1 MPLRFPE
8 VQVPDS
14 VKCATVELRCTPP
27 KSGLRESATSARK
40 VLTRTRSTMPPI
52 RLLLVWHSRTGLARS
67 MADALEHGALA
78 AASEME
84 AATFT
89 IEKKRACDATLDD
102 LLQASGYLFCA
113 PENLASTSG
122 EMLEFFHRTYYHAF
136 SSDALGETSRL
147 LGKPYGIAIAAG
159 NDGRAAAQQVERIC
173 RGWRLRP
180 VAEPYIHRNGQPQ
193 TKGQILQP
201 KRCPTEASE
210 RCAELGG
217 LVAATILL

>member
-1 MPLRFPE
+1 MPR
-8 VQVPDS
+8 
-14 VKCATVELRCTPP
+14 
-27 KSGLRESATSARK
+27 
-40 VLTRTRSTMPPI
+40 

-89 IEKKRACDATLDD
+89 IEKKRARDATLDD

-122 EMLEFFHRTYYHAF
+122 EMLEFFHSTYYQAF
-136 SSDALGETSRL
+136 STDALGETSRL
-147 LGKPYGIAIAAG
+147 LGRPCGIAIAAG
-159 NDGRAAAQQVERIC
+159 NDGRAAAEQVERIC

-180 VAEPYIHRNGQPQ
+180 VAEPLIHRNGQPQ
-193 TKGQILQP
+193 TKDLILRP
-201 KRCPTEASE
+201 KVCPSEVSE
-210 RCAELGG
+210 RCGELGG